1 MGTGIGIVANRH
13 AGLDVV
19 FVDPKQKQLTD
30 CELFTQVWCDK
41 EMKKGRMDDKL
52 KAEVLGRMSYMDS
65 LASLHDCDFVVE
77 AASEDFN
84 IKKAI
89 FNSVLENAPSHAIL
103 ASNTS
108 SISIS
113 KIAGTIP

>member
-1 MGTGIGIVANRH
+1 
-13 AGLDVV
+13 
-19 FVDPKQKQLTD
+19 
-30 CELFTQVWCDK
+30 
-41 EMKKGRMDDKL
+41 MKKGRMDEKL

-65 LASLHDCDFVVE
+65 LTHLNDVDFVVE
-77 AASEDFN
+77 AASEDYN

-89 FNSVLENAPSHAIL
+89 FNSILENAPGHAIL

-113 KIAGTIP
+113 KIAGSIP